1 MRWMLC
7 AHHRERAGPRPSA
20 HCAVCPARDRPVS
33 APTELLSTARQW
45 LGAGRRAMEVL
56 VLEARGSVPRGVGTR
71 MLVAADAVVG
81 TIGGGHLELQAIAL
95 ARKLLAIGAATPH
108 DQHYPLGPAL
118 GQCCGG
124 TVTLRTQALSE
135 ASLADW
141 RAGPPL
147 FALQLYGAGHVGR
160 AIVRLLEGLNCSV
173 RWIDEREAEFPSTD
187 SALHVERVCVEP
199 VEDEVATAAAGAF
212 YLVLTHRHDLDQ
224 RITEAILRRG
234 DFAYLGLI
242 GSATKRARFL
252 RRFEDQGIAA
262 DLLARLTCPIGLPG
276 ITGKE
281 PEQIAVAV
289 VAQLLQIAARP
300 AV

>member
-7 AHHRERAGPRPSA
+7 AHDRERAGPRPGA
-20 HCAVCPARDRPVS
+20 HRAARHEEDRPVS
-33 APTELLSTARQW
+33 APNELPSTAREW

-56 VLEARGSVPRGVGTR
+56 VLEARGSVPRAVGTR
-71 MLVAADAVVG
+71 MLVAADEVMG
-81 TIGGGHLELQAIAL
+81 TIGGGHLELQAIVL
-95 ARKLLAIGAATPH
+95 ARKLLVIGAATPH

-124 TVTLRTQALSE
+124 TVTLRTHALSE

-141 RAGPPL
+141 RAEPPL

-173 RWIDEREAEFPSTD
+173 RWIDEREAEFPRAD
-187 SALHVERVCVEP
+187 SAPHVERVCVEP
-199 VEDEVATAAAGAF
+199 VEAEVATAAAGAF

-276 ITGKE
+276 IIGKE

-289 VAQLLQIAARP
+289 VAQLLQIAAGP